1 MSEHRSTFCLTM
13 TTTTRRALMLLSFLS
28 LAACGGPVEEASPE
42 SASNEASQEQAA
54 TIICPDFAL
63 SAPECANL
71 PATSACVRSTGEPG
85 TCHAYMSKPGMV
97 CSCW

>member
-1 MSEHRSTFCLTM
+1 MTNTVRRS
-13 TTTTRRALMLLSFLS
+13 LMLLSFLA
-28 LAACGGPVEEASPE
+28 LAACGGPAEDASLEPT
-42 SASNEASQEQAA
+42 ANEASQEQAA

-85 TCHAYMSKPGMV
+85 TCHSYMSKPGIV
-97 CSCW
+97 CGCW